1 MNLIQLLTKLIT
13 ELNKANSASNENGLW
28 REDDS
33 LPIFSTSEN
42 GNMVFFTKASLA
54 FIRKIAKVFFNGN
67 PDILAVTELENFQKI
82 LRQVVTNLYAD
93 SQLSIDSED
102 NCNES
107 VKKLKQKSTEVVEEL
122 KNEFVH
128 YFPAWTIS
136 LMNDGPFEFGPVT
149 IMTRKQWIDSVS
161 LPEALLERY
170 LNKPSENKLW
180 KSSIQ
185 MALDTEPLPERAN
198 GDLADDFYKT
208 IKDAPALLK
217 VKVIGYE
224 KDLSRKVGQ
233 LVCKSSLDA
242 ISLLLGRPDL
252 FSTQNLQ
259 IERVLPLSIYTLVET
274 EGNLWLP
281 GFSLSSRFS
290 KINYAVAIDVI
301 KQNSEIIKAFE
312 KILSSL
318 IDTSNTNQPELCK
331 RWTTALDWYA
341 EGCREQN
348 SAIAVAK
355 IGTSLDVLSCGGK
368 NVGILNMVSHLIKL
382 NENDIIVK
390 GDLSWSL
397 KKLIKEIYDNGR
409 SQILHGTHFD
419 RLKSFEELKNLA
431 IQITRIILIECALRL
446 DKYTG
451 ADDDKAFRTM
461 PN

>member
-301 KQNSEIIKAFE
+301 KQNSEIIKALE

>member
-149 IMTRKQWIDSVS
+149 IMTRKQWIDLVS

-301 KQNSEIIKAFE
+301 KQNSEIIKALE

>member
-1 MNLIQLLTKLIT
+1 MSLMQLLTELIT
-13 ELNKANSASNENGLW
+13 ELNKANSSSNENGLW
-28 REDDS
+28 REGDS

-42 GNMVFFTKASLA
+42 GNMVFFTKASLVS
-54 FIRKIAKVFFNGN
+54 IRKMAKIFFNGDI
-67 PDILAVTELENFQKI
+67 DILAVTELENFQKI

-107 VKKLKQKSTEVVEEL
+107 IKKIKQKSTEVVEEL
-122 KNEFVH
+122 KKEFVH

-149 IMTRKQWIDSVS
+149 IMTRKQWIDSVN

-170 LNKPSENKLW
+170 LNKQSENKLW

-185 MALDTEPLPERAN
+185 MALDAEPLPERAN

-259 IERVLPLSIYTLVET
+259 IERVLPISIYTLVET

-290 KINYAVAIDVI
+290 KINYEDAIDVI
-301 KQNSEIIKAFE
+301 KQNTDIVKSLE
-312 KILSSL
+312 KISKSL
-318 IDTSNTNQPELCK
+318 IDRSQSNCPELCK
-331 RWTTALDWYA
+331 RWATALDWFA

-348 SAIAVAK
+348 SAIAIAK
-355 IGTSLDVLSCGGK
+355 IGTSLDVLACGGK
-368 NVGILNMVSHLIKL
+368 FKGILDMISHLLKCDKA
-382 NENDIIVK
+382 EIIVK
-390 GDLSWSL
+390 GDLNWPLS
-397 KKLIKEIYDNGR
+397 KLIKEIYDNGR
-409 SQILHGTHFD
+409 SQVLHGTHYD
-419 RLKSFEELKNLA
+419 RLKSFEQLNVLA
-431 IQITRIILIECALRL
+431 IQITRIILIECAIRL
-446 DKYTG
+446 AKYIG
-451 ADDDKAFRTM
+451 PDEDKAFRTI
-461 PN
+461 PE

>member
-149 IMTRKQWIDSVS
+149 IMTRKQWIDLVS